1 MDHAV
6 ARSRSTGR
14 DRLMCGLAGLIRHD
28 GQAPAQVERVLAMR
42 ERQRHRGPDG
52 RGLWHDQHAVLAHD
66 RLALLDAEHGAQPMC
81 SADHRY
87 VLVYNGEIYNYA
99 ELRHELSARWSF
111 RTNTDTEVVLA
122 AYAVWGEACL
132 RRFNGMFAFLVWDT
146 HRQRA
151 FAARDRLGVKPFV
164 YLQQGAEFLFASEAK
179 GLLPAMQAPR
189 ANIDAVLE
197 YLVAP
202 FFSGVAQPMFDGM
215 AYLPPGHLLRLDRD
229 GLQLSHWAPEIA
241 ENPATRA
248 DDIAHALRERLSAAV
263 QRSLIADT
271 PVGLFFSGGLDSTLI
286 GGLARAAGAT
296 PPCFTIRF
304 EDHHRYDYTRSLIVA
319 SDDQPFAEQAANELG
334 LPRED
339 VAPTRSALAQ
349 DLLQL
354 ATQND
359 ALPAWEQELAQ
370 HYLARAASTRLK
382 AVLVGDAADETHYGY
397 HFLLDPHATRDP
409 THILQRLTA
418 DPYLRPGLL
427 EQPLQHYG
435 EVYRQLAIAAGH
447 DWHTP
452 TSRLRATQWLVRHR
466 WLQRLLHNGDIH
478 GMAHGLEARVPFSD
492 TEVLDLAATI
502 PAELAL
508 RDGVEKAMLR
518 EAARGALPEAVRL
531 RRKSALPKDQGNG
544 EALRQHTRDILSTDA
559 DRIVGLL
566 DVPRLQRRCA
576 DPSPL
581 NEQERAVMFR
591 ACSLAHW
598 SRVHGV
604 SMP

>member
-1 MDHAV
+1 
-6 ARSRSTGR
+6 
-14 DRLMCGLAGLIRHD
+14 MCGLAGLIRHD
-28 GQAPAQVERVLAMR
+28 GHAPAQVERVLAMR
-42 ERQRHRGPDG
+42 ERQRHRGPDDQ
-52 RGLWHDQHAVLAHD
+52 GLWHDHYAVLAHN
-66 RLALLDAEHGAQPMC
+66 RLAMLDAEQGAQPMC
-81 SADHRY
+81 STDHRY

-99 ELRHELSARWSF
+99 DLRRDLAAYWPF

-146 HRQRA
+146 HRQQA

-164 YLQQGAEFLFASEAK
+164 YLQQGGEFLFASEAK

-189 ANIDAVLE
+189 ANIEALLE

-215 AYLPPGHLLRLDRD
+215 AYLPPGHLLRLDRH
-229 GLQLSHWAPEIA
+229 GLRLSRWSPEIT
-241 ENPATRA
+241 ENLAATA
-248 DDIAHALRERLSAAV
+248 DDIARALRDRLAAAV
-263 QRSLIADT
+263 RRSLIADV

-296 PPCFTIRF
+296 PPCLTIRF
-304 EDHHRYDYTRSLIVA
+304 EGHDRYDYARSLIVA
-319 SDDQPFAEQAANELG
+319 SDDQPFAEQAASKLG

-339 VAPTRSALAQ
+339 VTPARSALAH
-349 DLLQL
+349 DLSRL
-354 ATQND
+354 AAQND

-370 HYLARAASTRLK
+370 HHLARAASTRLK
-382 AVLVGDAADETHYGY
+382 AVMVGDAADETHYGY
-397 HFLLDPHATRDP
+397 HFLLDPHAISDP

-418 DPYLRPGLL
+418 DPYLRHGLL

-435 EVYRQLAIAAGH
+435 NVYRKLAIAAGH
-447 DWHTP
+447 DWDTP
-452 TSRLRATQWLVRHR
+452 AGRLRATQWLVRNR

-478 GMAHGLEARVPFSD
+478 CMAHGLEARVPFSD

-502 PAELAL
+502 PPELAL

-518 EAARGALPEAVRL
+518 EASRGALPEAVRL

-544 EALRQHTRDILSTDA
+544 ELLRQHVREILATDA
-559 DRIVGLL
+559 GRIAGLL

-581 NEQERAVMFR
+581 NEHERAVMFR
-591 ACSLAHW
+591 TCALAHW
-598 SRVHGV
+598 SRIHGV

>member
-1 MDHAV
+1 
-6 ARSRSTGR
+6 
-14 DRLMCGLAGLIRHD
+14 
-28 GQAPAQVERVLAMR
+28 
-42 ERQRHRGPDG
+42 
-52 RGLWHDQHAVLAHD
+52 
-66 RLALLDAEHGAQPMC
+66 MC

>member
-1 MDHAV
+1 
-6 ARSRSTGR
+6 
-14 DRLMCGLAGLIRHD
+14 MCGLAGLIRYD
-28 GQAPAQVERVLAMR
+28 GHASAQVERVLAMR

-52 RGLWHDQHAVLAHD
+52 QGLWHDHNAVLAHN

-81 SADHRY
+81 SADQRY

-99 ELRHELSARWSF
+99 ELRRELSPHWPF

-132 RRFNGMFAFLVWDT
+132 PRFNGMFAFLVWDSQ
-146 HRQRA
+146 RQQA

-164 YLQQGAEFLFASEAK
+164 YLRQGVEFLFASEAK
-179 GLLPAMQAPR
+179 GLLPAMQRPH
-189 ANIDAVLE
+189 ANTEAVLE

-215 AYLPPGHLLRLDRD
+215 AYLPPGHLLRLDRH
-229 GLQLSHWAPEIA
+229 GLQRSRWSPEIS
-241 ENPATRA
+241 ENPTAKA
-248 DDIAHALRERLSAAV
+248 DDTAHALRDLLAAAV
-263 QRSLIADT
+263 RRCLIADA

-304 EDHHRYDYTRSLIVA
+304 EGHDGYDYKRSLIVA
-319 SDDQPFAEQAANELG
+319 SDDQPFAEQAAAELG

-339 VAPTRSALAQ
+339 VTPARSALAH
-349 DLLQL
+349 DLQQL
-354 ATQND
+354 AAQND

-370 HYLARAASTRLK
+370 HHLARAASTRLK
-382 AVLVGDAADETHYGY
+382 AVMVGDAADETHYGY
-397 HFLLDPHATRDP
+397 HFLLDPHATHDP

-427 EQPLQHYG
+427 DQPLQHYG
-435 EVYRQLAIAAGH
+435 DSYRKLAIAAGH

-452 TSRLRATQWLVRHR
+452 AACLRATQWLVRHR

-508 RDGVEKAMLR
+508 RGGVEKALLR
-518 EAARGALPEAVRL
+518 EASRGALPEAVRL

-544 EALRQHTRDILSTDA
+544 EPLRQHMREILATDA
-559 DRIVGLL
+559 DRIAGLL
-566 DVPRLQRRCA
+566 DVPRLQRRCD

-581 NEQERAVMFR
+581 TEHERAVLFR
-591 ACSLAHW
+591 ACALANW
-598 SRVHGV
+598 SRIHGV

>member
-1 MDHAV
+1 
-6 ARSRSTGR
+6 
-14 DRLMCGLAGLIRHD
+14 MCGLAGLIRYD
-28 GQAPAQVERVLAMR
+28 GHAAAQIERVLAMR

-52 RGLWHDQHAVLAHD
+52 QGLWHDNYAVLAHN

-99 ELRHELSARWSF
+99 ELRRELTAHWPF

-132 RRFNGMFAFLVWDT
+132 RRFNGMFAFLVWDN
-146 HRQRA
+146 HRQQA

-164 YLQQGAEFLFASEAK
+164 YLQQGMEFLFASEAK

-189 ANIDAVLE
+189 ANTEALLE

-215 AYLPPGHLLRLDRD
+215 AHLPPGHLLRLNRD
-229 GLQLSHWAPEIA
+229 GLRLSRWAPEIA
-241 ENPATRA
+241 ESPTATA
-248 DDIAHALRERLSAAV
+248 GDVAHALRERLAAAV

-286 GGLARAAGAT
+286 GGLARTAGAT

-304 EDHHRYDYTRSLIVA
+304 EGHDVYDYARSLIVA
-319 SDDQPFAEQAANELG
+319 SDDQPFAESAATELG
-334 LPRED
+334 LSRED
-339 VAPTRSALAQ
+339 ITPARSALAH
-349 DLLQL
+349 DLQQL
-354 ATQND
+354 AAQND

-370 HYLARAASTRLK
+370 HHLARAASTRLK
-382 AVLVGDAADETHYGY
+382 AVMVGDAADETHYGY

-427 EQPLQHYG
+427 EQPLEHYG
-435 EVYRQLAIAAGH
+435 AMYRHLASDAGH
-447 DWHTP
+447 DWQ
-452 TSRLRATQWLVRHR
+452 TSATRLRATQWLVRHR

-508 RDGVEKAMLR
+508 HGGVEKAMLR

-544 EALRQHTRDILSTDA
+544 EPLRQHAREVLVADA
-559 DRIVGLL
+559 DRIAGLL
-566 DVPRLQRRCA
+566 DVHRLQRRCA

-581 NEQERAVMFR
+581 NEHERAVMFR
-591 ACSLAHW
+591 ACALAHW
-598 SRVHGV
+598 SRIHGV

>member
-6 ARSRSTGR
+6 ARPRSTGR
-14 DRLMCGLAGLIRHD
+14 DRLMCGLAGLIRYD

-52 RGLWHDQHAVLAHD
+52 RGLWHDQHALLAHD
-66 RLALLDAEHGAQPMC
+66 RLALLDAEHGAQPMR

-87 VLVYNGEIYNYA
+87 VLVYNGEVYNYA
-99 ELRHELSARWSF
+99 ELRRELSARWSF
-111 RTNTDTEVVLA
+111 HTNTDTEVVLA

-146 HRQRA
+146 RRQRA

-179 GLLPAMQAPR
+179 GLLPAMHAPR
-189 ANIDAVLE
+189 ANTDAVLE

-202 FFSGVAQPMFDGM
+202 FFSGVAQPMFEGM

-229 GLQLSHWAPEIA
+229 GLQLSRWAPEIA
-241 ENPATRA
+241 ENPAARA
-248 DDIAHALRERLSAAV
+248 DDIAPALRERLAAAV
-263 QRSLIADT
+263 QRSSIADT
-271 PVGLFFSGGLDSTLI
+271 PVGLFLSGGLDSTLI
-286 GGLARAAGAT
+286 GGLARAAGTT

-304 EDHHRYDYTRSLIVA
+304 EDHDRYDYARSLIVA

-409 THILQRLTA
+409 THILQRLTG

-427 EQPLQHYG
+427 ERPLQHYG
-435 EVYRQLAIAAGH
+435 EAYRQLAIAAGH

-452 TSRLRATQWLVRHR
+452 ASRLRATQWLVRHR

-518 EAARGALPEAVRL
+518 EASRGALPEAVRL

-544 EALRQHTRDILSTDA
+544 ESLRHHTREILATDA
-559 DRIVGLL
+559 DRIAGLL
-566 DVPRLQRRCA
+566 DVRRLQRRCA
-576 DPSPL
+576 DPLPL